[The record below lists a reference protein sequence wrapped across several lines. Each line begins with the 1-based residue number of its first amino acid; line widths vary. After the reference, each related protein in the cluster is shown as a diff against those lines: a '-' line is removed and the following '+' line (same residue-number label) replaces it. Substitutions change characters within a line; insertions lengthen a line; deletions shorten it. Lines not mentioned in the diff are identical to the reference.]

1 MYRWLGGFK
10 FHGTLLLVTFT
21 SFFIC
26 ALFRKQISGKSN
38 SYWVTQQNLKPKI
51 IKAKDWYK
59 SQITELFTSR
69 LKIWK
74 EPQVCSINLK
84 KSLSANYPVLLLC
97 QYQFRK
103 NTLLENPARSKFQN
117 YSFPVFFSSIHL
129 FLYFIY
135 YLFLPNFFL
144 WCFTFINQWYFYF

>member
-10 FHGTLLLVTFT
+10 FHITLLLVTFT

-51 IKAKDWYK
+51 FKAKDWYK

-74 EPQVCSINLK
+74 RLWVCSINLK
-84 KSLSANYPVLLLC
+84 KSLPANYPVLLLC

-103 NTLLENPARSKFQN
+103 NTLLENLVRNKFQN
-117 YSFPVFFSSIHL
+117 YSFPLFFSSIHL
-129 FLYFIY
+129 FPSLF
-135 YLFLPNFFL
+135 YLLSLFA
-144 WCFTFINQWYFYF
+144 

>member
-10 FHGTLLLVTFT
+10 FHITLLLVTFT

-38 SYWVTQQNLKPKI
+38 SYWVTQQNLKPKNF
-51 IKAKDWYK
+51 KAKDWYK

-74 EPQVCSINLK
+74 RLWVCSINLK
-84 KSLSANYPVLLLC
+84 KSLPANYPVLLLC

-103 NTLLENPARSKFQN
+103 NTLLENPARNKFQN
-117 YSFPVFFSSIHL
+117 YSFPL
-129 FLYFIY
+129 FTYFLLYFIY
-135 YLFLPNFFL
+135 YLYFLNFFL
-144 WCFTFINQWYFYF
+144 WCFIFVNQWYFYF